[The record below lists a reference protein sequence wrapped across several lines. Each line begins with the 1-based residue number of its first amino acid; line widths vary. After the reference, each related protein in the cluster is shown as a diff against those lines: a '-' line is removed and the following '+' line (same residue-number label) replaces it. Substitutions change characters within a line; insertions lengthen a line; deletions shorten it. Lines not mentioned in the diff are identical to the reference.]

1 MFRLPFRP
9 LSQKITILFFSFCTQ
24 AISQPPSFKQ
34 ISCPEKRWVIFH
46 PFVAKKA
53 YRISIEARSI
63 SKQMESDSL
72 LDKDADGGQV
82 DAFRHA
88 FWMGRLAQKMNWRK
102 VNRLGKAHERGN
114 FLDFKKQR
122 TGEETFSDS
131 IAGAMDLFNN
141 NIGIDAGKYNKSL
154 SAEEMKII
162 SKDEHGTSLDCE
174 KHPVDLKFYKG
185 KWIIPRC
192 LVNSDEVIK

>member
-1 MFRLPFRP
+1 
-9 LSQKITILFFSFCTQ
+9 
-24 AISQPPSFKQ
+24 
-34 ISCPEKRWVIFH
+34 
-46 PFVAKKA
+46 
-53 YRISIEARSI
+53 
-63 SKQMESDSL
+63 MESDSL

-141 NIGIDAGKYNKSL
+141 NIGIDAGRNNKSL
-154 SAEEMKII
+154 SAEEMKMLIVKKILGGEMKII

-185 KWIIPRC
+185 KWNIPRC